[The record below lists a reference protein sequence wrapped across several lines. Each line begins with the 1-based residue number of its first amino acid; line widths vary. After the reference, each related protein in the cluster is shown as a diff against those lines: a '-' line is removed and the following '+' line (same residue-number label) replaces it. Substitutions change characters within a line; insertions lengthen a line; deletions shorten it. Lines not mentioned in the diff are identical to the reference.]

1 MSSSEGSDE
10 VCNKLVYQFFSFL
23 SWTLCLR
30 AENLVNDIG
39 VRRNNEESGWGS
51 FMRWAPTS
59 IALTELVWG
68 PTEAWPHSILEKEG
82 GETVAQVVFEGGR
95 SFSCLLP
102 AVLSLPPN
110 PWLFPTFPL
119 CKSSVLSSCYE
130 VLFWLS

>member
-10 VCNKLVYQFFSFL
+10 VCNKLVDQFFNFF

-39 VRRNNEESGWGS
+39 VRTNNEELGWGS
-51 FMRWAPTS
+51 FMRRAPPS

-68 PTEAWPHSILEKEG
+68 PTEACPLSFLEKE

-102 AVLSLPPN
+102 AALSLPPN

-119 CKSSVLSSCYE
+119 HKGSVLSSCYE